1 MGQKL
6 VQLYSFLDQNGG
18 LPAKMRLAM
27 MTGIPSNKA
36 ESEADSTENLNKF
49 KAAIKEITGKDAPIV

>member
-6 VQLYSFLDQNGG
+6 VQIYSFLDQNGG

-27 MTGIPSNKA
+27 MTGIPSDKA
-36 ESEADSTENLNKF
+36 ESEADSPENLSKF
-49 KAAIKEITGKDAPIV
+49 KSAVKEITGKDVPIV